1 MNPKLEAIFIH
12 DTRRIIH
19 ASADAH
25 VLFRCEEWELID
37 RDMLDLVPEYLRD
50 LTRFNLYS
58 TLRGKG
64 SVVKTR
70 HYDFVRCDGTIF
82 AASVNSRLLDD
93 GTLETT
99 VTYRYEVTRP

>member
-1 MNPKLEAIFIH
+1 MNPRREAIFVH
-12 DTRRIIH
+12 DTKRIIS
-19 ASADAH
+19 ASAGAH
-25 VLFRCEEWELID
+25 ELFRCEDWELLD
-37 RDMLDLVPEYLRD
+37 RDLLELVPEYMRD

-70 HYDFVRCDGTIF
+70 QYDFVRCDGSIF
-82 AASVNSRLLDD
+82 AASVNSRLLED

-99 VTYRYEVTRP
+99 VTYRYEIAKP